1 MKHILEN
8 IDIVIDFSSKDGT
21 IELINYLKK
30 HHICKPILSG
40 TTGHDEKSTLVMKD
54 YSKNQNIMNINNFS
68 KTLPVIKN
76 IVGIVNKLPE
86 SWKIKLVENNNSN
99 EQISETTKIIN
110 SAISRDAE
118 IEIVNNEI
126 NSHEIICSDGA
137 EVIKLSYQTINS
149 TAFAKGCIEMI
160 PELQKKSTG
169 FDSDIKIKT
178 NMLDYS
184 IYSANGNIIT
194 ILEDFEGSKKEVISN
209 ITKNN
214 ESVDGFI
221 FMSDLN
227 TSYCSCNWEYYNNDG
242 NQVSF
247 CGNGVDV

>member
-1 MKHILEN
+1 MNHAKYD

-21 IELINYLKK
+21 VELINYLKK
-30 HHICKPILSG
+30 HDICKPILSG

-137 EVIKLSYQTINS
+137 EIIKLSY
-149 TAFAKGCIEMI
+149 
-160 PELQKKSTG
+160 
-169 FDSDIKIKT
+169 
-178 NMLDYS
+178 
-184 IYSANGNIIT
+184 
-194 ILEDFEGSKKEVISN
+194 
-209 ITKNN
+209 
-214 ESVDGFI
+214 
-221 FMSDLN
+221 
-227 TSYCSCNWEYYNNDG
+227 
-242 NQVSF
+242 
-247 CGNGVDV
+247 

>member
-1 MKHILEN
+1 M
-8 IDIVIDFSSKDGT
+8 
-21 IELINYLKK
+21 
-30 HHICKPILSG
+30 
-40 TTGHDEKSTLVMKD
+40 
-54 YSKNQNIMNINNFS
+54 
-68 KTLPVIKN
+68 
-76 IVGIVNKLPE
+76 
-86 SWKIKLVENNNSN
+86 
-99 EQISETTKIIN
+99 
-110 SAISRDAE
+110 E

-194 ILEDFEGSKKEVISN
+194 ILEDFEGSKKKLFLI
-209 ITKNN
+209 
-214 ESVDGFI
+214 
-221 FMSDLN
+221 
-227 TSYCSCNWEYYNNDG
+227 
-242 NQVSF
+242 
-247 CGNGVDV
+247 